1 MSKPDKTDGCGD
13 DTKPTVGPLKL
24 TAEELALLKP
34 FVITVATAAPGT
46 AVAVFVGPDP
56 GLVLHVCTGSPGQ
69 VVADE
74 LLDVRRH

>member
-24 TAEELALLKP
+24 TPVELALLKNTP
-34 FVITVATAAPGT
+34 LHQWCPCIPPKPVPS
-46 AVAVFVGPDP
+46 
-56 GLVLHVCTGSPGQ
+56 GLVLHVCPGSPGQ